1 MDTSADFS
9 SFQEKVTAALIKS
22 TQTVKKISDEDVD
35 FHRTSSTEFA
45 ENLDEQSSRLL
56 SLTSSLL
63 KVATGGTDIKAPVLE
78 DEDAIEDNWRGI
90 VDVID
95 NLLEKADACLDEFT
109 GIIKKLSPPQQDRI
123 REASTRQQE
132 KKFPTIYDYGP
143 SKIPKP
149 QLQFR
154 IAPNN
159 HDTSPFR
166 PLLKSKPHAIVPLE
180 KSLQLVETEKKPA
193 LYVIIHI
200 IHRARLTI
208 HIASQILT
216 KKRSAMP
223 STPSQ
228 PTSSR
233 RHQSSV
239 LLKPQKLSGSI
250 LPKEWPKWSRNS
262 KKQRKLLSTW
272 NTTMCI
278 HTMD

>member
-1 MDTSADFS
+1 MDNSSDFS
-9 SFQEKVTAALIKS
+9 TFQEKVTSALIRNTK
-22 TQTVKKISDEDVD
+22 TINKIGDEDVD

-63 KVATGGTDIKAPVLE
+63 KVATGGTDIKPPVLE

-123 REASTRQQE
+123 REATNRQQE

-149 QLQFR
+149 QLLFR
-154 IAPNN
+154 NAPNN

-180 KSLQLVETEKKPA
+180 QSLQLVETEKKPA
-193 LYVIIHI
+193 LYV
-200 IHRARLTI
+200 
-208 HIASQILT
+208 
-216 KKRSAMP
+216 
-223 STPSQ
+223 
-228 PTSSR
+228 
-233 RHQSSV
+233 
-239 LLKPQKLSGSI
+239 SI
-250 LPKEWPKWSRNS
+250 YD
-262 KKQRKLLSTW
+262 
-272 NTTMCI
+272 I
-278 HTMD
+278 